1 MKPLEAIL
9 IRNGGWPIAMEL
21 GEWDIEEFT
30 WQRID
35 KYYLKLTGLS
45 ALFDI
50 QISPDYR
57 EWNFFRFGYDE
68 EEIEKMVLQV
78 TNYFFI
84 II

>member
-9 IRNGGWPIAMEL
+9 IRNGGWPIAMETE
-21 GEWDIEEFT
+21 EWDAEEFT

-35 KYYLKLTGLS
+35 KYYLKLTGSS

-57 EWNFFRFGYDE
+57 DIDIFNLPDNEP
-68 EEIEKMVLQV
+68 EIEKMVLQV
-78 TNYFFI
+78 SHYF
-84 II
+84 